1 MMKIESLDIALLAVL
16 LASALATVLTARV
29 LRAALALALA
39 SAVLA
44 ILMYR
49 LGASLAAVFE
59 LSVCAGLIPAIF
71 ISAIGMT
78 RRLAGEDLSDR
89 RRQTRRRFAALPL
102 VLIAVAVLLAIWRP
116 ELGMTLP
123 APSAD
128 DVRDVL
134 WQQRHADLL
143 GQVAVLL
150 AGAMAVVVLVKEL
163 RSAPNSHD

>member
-1 MMKIESLDIALLAVL
+1 MKIESLDIALLAVL

-39 SAVLA
+39 SAILAVL
-44 ILMYR
+44 LYR

-78 RRLAGEDLSDR
+78 RRLAGEDLAER
-89 RRQTRRRFAALPL
+89 RRQTRRHLVALPL
-102 VLIAVAVLLAIWRP
+102 VLAAAGVLLAIWRP
-116 ELGMTLP
+116 ELGVMLP
-123 APSAD
+123 GPSGE
-128 DVRDVL
+128 DVREVL
-134 WQQRHADLL
+134 WQRRHADLL

-163 RSAPNSHD
+163 RSAPDSHD